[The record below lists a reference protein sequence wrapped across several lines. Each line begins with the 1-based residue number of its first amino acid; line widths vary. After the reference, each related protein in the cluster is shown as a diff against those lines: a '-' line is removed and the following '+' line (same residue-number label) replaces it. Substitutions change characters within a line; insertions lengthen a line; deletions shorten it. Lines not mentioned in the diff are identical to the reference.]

1 MGVQAQADEF
11 AAIENVRRVI
21 RHGSMLLA
29 IAGGRVKLLGRHGSR
44 GAPPPHRSAAYW
56 YATEVH
62 PRPILM
68 TTASAAGA
76 SSFSETAQTPSEWT
90 ITSTVSPPEA

>member
-1 MGVQAQADEF
+1 MGPEGQADEF
-11 AAIENVRRVI
+11 AAIENVRRVVG
-21 RHGSMLLA
+21 HGSMLRA
-29 IAGGRVKLLGRHGSR
+29 IAGCGVKLLAGRGGR
-44 GAPPPHRSAAYW
+44 GARKHRSAAYW

-68 TTASAAGA
+68 IMASAGA

>member
-1 MGVQAQADEF
+1 MTPSHLWGTKTPSAVSARRAADSETLKSWAGWNI
-11 AAIENVRRVI
+11 AAPRAPQ
-21 RHGSMLLA
+21 HGS
-29 IAGGRVKLLGRHGSR
+29 
-44 GAPPPHRSAAYW
+44 AAHW

-68 TTASAAGA
+68 MTASAGA